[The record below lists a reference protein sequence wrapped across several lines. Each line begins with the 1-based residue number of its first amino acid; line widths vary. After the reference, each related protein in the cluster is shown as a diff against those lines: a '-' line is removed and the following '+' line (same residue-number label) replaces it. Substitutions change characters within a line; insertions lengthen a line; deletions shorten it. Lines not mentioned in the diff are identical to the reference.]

1 VVTAARQPGAS
12 LSAAE
17 GADMAGAHGG
27 SSGDLARGAIGL
39 REVLFQSITSMAPAG
54 AVALS
59 IAAGATYAGG
69 ALPLSVLLALVGCLL
84 VASSI
89 GQLAKHLPSAGSIY
103 TYPAEAIH
111 PALGFLVGWGYALV
125 EALIGPLTTILFG
138 YLFASVMQTEA
149 HWPFTATWVI
159 VMIVGALLIAVL
171 NFRGVKLSA
180 RTGTILGTFEIVIF
194 LALAVWLI
202 IKAASGNTGNVFT
215 LHFATIKGYHGFSG
229 IVAGSIYT
237 ILAFIGF
244 EASAPLA
251 EEARNPR
258 RTIGKAVMISCLV
271 IGLFYVLT
279 TYASDVFTGPN
290 KYVAFGALGGGS
302 PWIQLARDVW
312 GVGWVVAFLAIWNST
327 FANGNA
333 GTMAATRTW
342 YAMSRI
348 GVLPS
353 PLARTHPQWKSP
365 TVGVVV
371 QLVITLAVGLP
382 IGIHF
387 GPVTAFI
394 FLATILTGV
403 MILVYMIFNLSCIMF
418 YARRARSEFNWLL
431 HAVIPVLGIVAFL
444 PAWFTAMGIGGS
456 VLKFVAPLS
465 YPSSK
470 TGLIITIWFVLG
482 LAALTYLYL
491 RHPERLPEMKRVFAD
506 DELTKAGQQPVA
518 SGEAA

>member
-1 VVTAARQPGAS
+1 
-12 LSAAE
+12 
-17 GADMAGAHGG
+17 MAGAHGG
-27 SSGDLARGAIGL
+27 RTGDLARGAIGL

-111 PALGFLVGWGYALV
+111 PALCFLVGWGYALV
-125 EALIGPLTTILFG
+125 EALIGPITMVLFG

-149 HWPFTATWVI
+149 HWPFTTTWVCF
-159 VMIVGALLIAVL
+159 MIFGALVIAVL

-180 RTGTILGTFEIVIF
+180 RTGTVLGTFEILIF
-194 LALAVWLI
+194 LALAIWLI
-202 IKAASGNTGNVFT
+202 VKAGSANTGNALT

-229 IVAGSIYT
+229 VIAGSIYT

-258 RTIGKAVMISCLV
+258 RTIPIAVITSCLA

-279 TYASDVFTGPN
+279 TYAGDVFFGPT

-312 GVGWVVAFLAIWNST
+312 GIGWVIAFLAILNST

-333 GTMAATRTW
+333 GTLAATRTW
-342 YAMSRI
+342 FAMSRI

-365 TVGVVV
+365 SVGVLV
-371 QLVITLAVGLP
+371 QLVITLAVGIPL
-382 IGIHF
+382 GVHF

-403 MILVYMIFNLSCIMF
+403 MILIYMIFNLSCLMF

-465 YPSSK
+465 YPSSE
-470 TGLIITIWFVLG
+470 TGLVISIWFLLG
-482 LAALTYLYL
+482 VVALIYLYA
-491 RHPERLPEMKRVFAD
+491 RHPQRLPEMRRVFSD
-506 DELTKAGQQPVA
+506 DELSPAGRHVTTGD
-518 SGEAA
+518 SL